1 VYRSTTIRE
10 ADDEQTMQRLG
21 AARCAAD
28 SGRDASVADA
38 ESAEEVRRI
47 GYLSAPTRESV
58 AKGVDAFLRKL
69 RDLGWVEGRNLEI
82 EYRWADGN
90 VDRLPTL
97 AADLV
102 QRKVELIVAP
112 AGSAVLAAKQATT
125 RIPIVMIFPT
135 APVEMK
141 LVASLGHPGGNIPE
155 RHSRQ
160 ARNLRQAAATA
171 EGNDSGISRVAFLG
185 NPSDPEWTLVV
196 REVEEAARSLA
207 IRLQLLEA
215 RGPDDFDKAF
225 AAMAREHAGALLVPG
240 GSTFLVHRA
249 RLAELALKARLPTMY
264 SFRESVESGGLMA
277 YAVNMADFVG
287 RSAIYVD
294 KILKGARP
302 ADLPVEQP
310 TQFELIVN
318 IQTAKALGITV
329 PPSLLQRADTVIE

>member
-1 VYRSTTIRE
+1 MNR
-10 ADDEQTMQRLG
+10 
-21 AARCAAD
+21 RCNGWALLVALLTA
-28 SGRDASVADA
+28 SGTSSFADA
-38 ESAEEVRRI
+38 ESAQKVRRI

-58 AKGVDAFLRKL
+58 ANGVDAFLHKL

-102 QRKVELIVAP
+102 QRNVELIVAP
-112 AGSAVLAAKQATT
+112 AGSAVLAAKHATT

-141 LVASLGHPGGNIPE
+141 LVASLGHPGGNITGTTFTPGPGIFGKQLQLLKE
-155 RHSRQ
+155 MVP
-160 ARNLRQAAATA
+160 
-171 EGNDSGISRVAFLG
+171 GISRVAFLG

-196 REVEEAARSLA
+196 REVEEAARSLG

-329 PPSLLQRADTVIE
+329 PPSLLQRAATVIE

>member
-1 VYRSTTIRE
+1 MV
-10 ADDEQTMQRLG
+10 
-21 AARCAAD
+21 
-28 SGRDASVADA
+28 
-38 ESAEEVRRI
+38 
-47 GYLSAPTRESV
+47 P
-58 AKGVDAFLRKL
+58 
-69 RDLGWVEGRNLEI
+69 
-82 EYRWADGN
+82 
-90 VDRLPTL
+90 
-97 AADLV
+97 
-102 QRKVELIVAP
+102 
-112 AGSAVLAAKQATT
+112 
-125 RIPIVMIFPT
+125 
-135 APVEMK
+135 
-141 LVASLGHPGGNIPE
+141 
-155 RHSRQ
+155 
-160 ARNLRQAAATA
+160 
-171 EGNDSGISRVAFLG
+171 GISRVAFLG

-196 REVEEAARSLA
+196 REVEEAARSLG

-225 AAMAREHAGALLVPG
+225 AAMARENAGALLVPG